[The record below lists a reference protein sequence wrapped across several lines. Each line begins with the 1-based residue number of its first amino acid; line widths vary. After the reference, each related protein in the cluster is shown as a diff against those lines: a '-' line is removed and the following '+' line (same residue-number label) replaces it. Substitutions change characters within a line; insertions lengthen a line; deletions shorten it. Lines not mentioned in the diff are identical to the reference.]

1 MAEVTYGPKDTQII
15 DVNGELYVSYDAGAV
30 TYVWKLP
37 EGSELWQFTDLSE
50 EEYKDPDKL
59 AMYKQELEDAGG
71 YRFPTEVSFED
82 AFIDND
88 RLVFA
93 GSAKY
98 LSDYDD
104 TDSITEFLEEIEK
117 RKIDTPWWSNDAYVD
132 FFTETY
138 INYPDNWQEIMADSP
153 EVSQILGSM
162 GITDDSYNRWIV
174 KATKGGEFQSDY
186 LDNYES
192 LNAIVEQNGAEV
204 PDDVLRYIANEWN
217 YGRMSKTKAI
227 QQITKVIDPYT
238 SYTLNQGVKDVLE
251 GKQVSTVKTDEDTVK
266 DLMKKWLPK
275 SDWLSNEDI
284 AEEAGKIR
292 NNSNY
297 KAQLIEKFKD
307 KRYTTYSMYD
317 RETSW
322 ENILSSK
329 QAVIK
334 QIWGQDI
341 EEGNPVLDSIIQMN
355 DTAKEKSFLRK
366 KGLEDGVEKV
376 VNDLLE
382 AQISAYGVRGSNMGV
397 IRSGGFVDR

>member
-104 TDSITEFLEEIEK
+104 TDSITEFLDEIEK

-162 GITDDSYNRWIV
+162 GITDDSYNRWI
-174 KATKGGEFQSDY
+174 
-186 LDNYES
+186 
-192 LNAIVEQNGAEV
+192 I
-204 PDDVLRYIANEWN
+204 
-217 YGRMSKTKAI
+217 
-227 QQITKVIDPYT
+227 
-238 SYTLNQGVKDVLE
+238 
-251 GKQVSTVKTDEDTVK
+251 
-266 DLMKKWLPK
+266 
-275 SDWLSNEDI
+275 
-284 AEEAGKIR
+284 
-292 NNSNY
+292 
-297 KAQLIEKFKD
+297 
-307 KRYTTYSMYD
+307 
-317 RETSW
+317 
-322 ENILSSK
+322 
-329 QAVIK
+329 
-334 QIWGQDI
+334 
-341 EEGNPVLDSIIQMN
+341 
-355 DTAKEKSFLRK
+355 
-366 KGLEDGVEKV
+366 
-376 VNDLLE
+376 
-382 AQISAYGVRGSNMGV
+382 
-397 IRSGGFVDR
+397 

>member
-104 TDSITEFLEEIEK
+104 TDSITEFLDEIEK

-238 SYTLNQGVKDVLE
+238 SYTLNQGVKNVLE

-334 QIWGQDI
+334 QIWGQDLQ
-341 EEGNPVLDSIIQMN
+341 EGNPVLDTIIQMN

-366 KGLEDGVEKV
+366 KGLEDGVE
-376 VNDLLE
+376 
-382 AQISAYGVRGSNMGV
+382 
-397 IRSGGFVDR
+397 

>member
-1 MAEVTYGPKDTQII
+1 M
-15 DVNGELYVSYDAGAV
+15 
-30 TYVWKLP
+30 
-37 EGSELWQFTDLSE
+37 
-50 EEYKDPDKL
+50 
-59 AMYKQELEDAGG
+59 
-71 YRFPTEVSFED
+71 
-82 AFIDND
+82 
-88 RLVFA
+88 
-93 GSAKY
+93 
-98 LSDYDD
+98 
-104 TDSITEFLEEIEK
+104 
-117 RKIDTPWWSNDAYVD
+117 
-132 FFTETY
+132 
-138 INYPDNWQEIMADSP
+138 
-153 EVSQILGSM
+153 
-162 GITDDSYNRWIV
+162 
-174 KATKGGEFQSDY
+174 DY
-186 LDNYES
+186 LENYES